1 MHYYPY
7 LSFEIPYDEENLYNI
22 NEVDHPSNV

>member
-1 MHYYPY
+1 MHYYAY

-22 NEVDHPSNV
+22 NGADHSSNV